1 MSAPLV
7 YLPRVDSTNTWA
19 RDHMNEL
26 APFGAVYTT
35 CQTAGRGRL
44 GRAWQGVED
53 GGQLCVTV
61 AFAPPLADPSGLPL
75 LTGLVLAA
83 RLEALYGVT
92 CQVKWPNDILINGKK
107 LSGTLCE
114 GVPGGWLSGTGV
126 NLCQTQSYFD
136 RMNLPHAVSLRT
148 AGAAVDEQTDP
159 ARLARDILENGF
171 APLREEFAAR
181 GIAPFMEEYR
191 TRCINLGRQVWF
203 EGGTGIARDID
214 DEGRLVVDTPDGRR
228 LVFTGDVSVKGIYGR
243 V

>member
-83 RLEALYGVT
+83 RLEALYGVA
-92 CQVKWPNDILINGKK
+92 CQVKWPNDILIDGKK
-107 LSGTLCE
+107 TQRNPLR
-114 GVPGGWLSGTGV
+114 GGA
-126 NLCQTQSYFD
+126 
-136 RMNLPHAVSLRT
+136 R
-148 AGAAVDEQTDP
+148 
-159 ARLARDILENGF
+159 RLAVRHRGQPVP
-171 APLREEFAAR
+171 APELF
-181 GIAPFMEEYR
+181 
-191 TRCINLGRQVWF
+191 
-203 EGGTGIARDID
+203 
-214 DEGRLVVDTPDGRR
+214 
-228 LVFTGDVSVKGIYGR
+228 
-243 V
+243 

>member
-19 RDHMNEL
+19 RDHIAEL

-44 GRAWQGVED
+44 GRAWLGVED

-75 LTGLVLAA
+75 LTGLVLAK
-83 RLEALYGVT
+83 RLEALYGVS
-92 CQVKWPNDILINGKK
+92 CQVKWPNDILLNGKK

-126 NLCQTQSYFD
+126 NLCQPQSYFD
-136 RMNLPHAVSLRT
+136 RLELPHGISLRT
-148 AGAAVDEQTDP
+148 AGVPVDEQNDP
-159 ARLARDILENGF
+159 ARLARDILDNGF
-171 APLREEFAAR
+171 GPVRETFAAQ
-181 GIAPFMEEYR
+181 GIAPFLAEYR
-191 TRCINLGRQVWF
+191 ARCVNLGRKIWF
-203 EGGTGIARDID
+203 EGGEGVARDID
-214 DEGRLVVDTPDGRR
+214 QAGRLVVDTPDGRR
-228 LVFTGDVSVKGIYGR
+228 LVFTGEVSVKGIYGR